1 MVLADSSVWAD
12 HIRSPDELM
21 THLLAT
27 DRIVM
32 HPFVLGELAMGNLPD
47 RPRFLKQLTDLPVV
61 RKAKDEEV
69 MRLIETGDHS
79 GKGVGW
85 VDMHLLA
92 SVLLDDRVTFWT
104 RDRRLNTAASGYGR
118 SLAAHH

>member
-12 HIRSPDELM
+12 HIRSPDDLM
-21 THLLAT
+21 THLLAS

-32 HPFVLGELAMGNLPD
+32 HPFVLGELATGNLPD
-47 RPRFLKQLTDLPVV
+47 RPGFIKKLADLPTV
-61 RKAKDEEV
+61 RKAQDEEV
-69 MRLIETGDHS
+69 MRLIEAGEHS

-92 SVLLDDRVTFWT
+92 SVLLDDRFSLWT
-104 RDRRLNTAASGYGR
+104 RDRRLNTAASSYGR